1 MRFTN
6 REDAGRRLA
15 NHLAS
20 RPFDRP
26 LVIALPRGGVP
37 VAAEVA
43 TRLRAPLDVLVV
55 RKLGHP
61 QQPELGLGAI
71 TEGNLQILNQRLITK
86 LGVTPEQLDG
96 VTAIEVAA
104 LKRRVRSYRGD
115 RPPISVRERTVILV
129 DDGLATGF
137 TARAAIEALRQQGAR
152 LIVLAVPVAP
162 AATMQEMGGLVD
174 QVICLRTPTFLGA
187 IGHWYVDFGPVHD
200 AEVARVLAEHATI
213 PRGGAC

>member
-1 MRFTN
+1 MRFAN

-71 TEGNLQILNQRLITK
+71 TEGNLQILNQRLITE

-96 VTAIEVAA
+96 VTAVEMAT
-104 LKRRVRSYRGD
+104 LKRRVWSYRGD
-115 RPPISVRERTVILV
+115 RPPIPMRERTVILV

-137 TARAAIEALRQQGAR
+137 TARAAIEAVRQQGAR
-152 LIVLAVPVAP
+152 LVVLAVPVAP
-162 AATMQEMGGLVD
+162 AATIQELRGLAD
-174 QVICLRTPTFLGA
+174 QVICLRTPSSFGA
-187 IGHWYVDFGPVHD
+187 IGRWYIDFSPVHD
-200 AEVARVLAEHATI
+200 TEVARVLAEHAAI
-213 PRGGAC
+213 P